1 MIMKTTRTVV
11 PVNGRSAA
19 IALALGA
26 VLVLSGC
33 KKKEEAP
40 AVDTAAAMPAPEP
53 APAALHVSGVETGKG
68 INADKTVKDDAH
80 DFGVRDTVYVSVKT
94 EGAGSGTLA
103 AKFTFKD
110 GQTVG
115 APSQEITATGDMN
128 HEFHITKKTAW
139 PKGDYKVL
147 ITLNGDSVGVKDF
160 TVK

>member
-1 MIMKTTRTVV
+1 MSKK
-11 PVNGRSAA
+11 GRVT
-19 IALALGA
+19 ALALSLGA
-26 VLVLSGC
+26 LVALGACS
-33 KKKEEAP
+33 KKNDA
-40 AVDTAAAMPAPEP
+40 AVDTTAIAPTPPP
-53 APAALHVSGVETGKG
+53 APAALHVTGVETGKG

-80 DFGVRDTVYVSVKT
+80 DFGVRDTIYVSVKT

-110 GQTVG
+110 GQTVNES
-115 APSQEITATGDMN
+115 SQNISPTADAN
-128 HEFHITKKTAW
+128 HEFHVSKKTAW

>member
-1 MIMKTTRTVV
+1 
-11 PVNGRSAA
+11 
-19 IALALGA
+19 
-26 VLVLSGC
+26 VLVMSGC

-40 AVDTAAAMPAPEP
+40 AVATTAAMPAPAP
-53 APAALHVSGVETGKG
+53 APAAMHVTGVETGKG

-94 EGAGSGTLA
+94 EGAGSGKLA
-103 AKFTFKD
+103 AKFTFQD
-110 GQTVG
+110 GQTVNESSQDI
-115 APSQEITATGDMN
+115 APTGDAN
-128 HEFHITKKTAW
+128 HEFHLSKKTAW